1 MKKLEE
7 GGGYDMDKDKDKK
20 TFLDRMTELNAIA
33 SISMSTALTFQTL
46 LTVLNGT
53 K

>member
-7 GGGYDMDKDKDKK
+7 GGGYYKDKDKDKK
-20 TFLDRMTELNAIA
+20 TFLDRMTELNAIG
-33 SISMSTALTFQTL
+33 SISMSTVLTFQTL